1 MQAINDP
8 RRVNYASAVERFRR
22 PSVTMRLLGAVAY
35 VAFGAMFGVIAFVA
49 VTQ

>member
-1 MQAINDP
+1 MQTINDP

-22 PSVTMRLLGAVAY
+22 PSMAARVLGVAFY